1 LPVTDKSGSGAA
13 GEPFRPFSEAIASTG
28 RMEEEINLMM
38 LGAASAFF

>member
-1 LPVTDKSGSGAA
+1 LPVIGQAGSSAA
-13 GEPFRPFSEAIASTG
+13 AEPFRPFSEAIASTG